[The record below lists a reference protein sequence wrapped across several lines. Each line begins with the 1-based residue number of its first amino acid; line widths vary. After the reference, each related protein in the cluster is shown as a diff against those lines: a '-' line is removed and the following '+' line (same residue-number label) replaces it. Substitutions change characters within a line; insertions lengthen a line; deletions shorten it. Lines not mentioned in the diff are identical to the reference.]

1 MWCQWTCQ
9 SNLFSSAT
17 GQRPDHW
24 VLTHTHIYTTQSAG
38 TSPQAIP
45 PVHPLLPLPLCL
57 SFLIIFHFFCV
68 QFQPHTALNCARAL
82 FRFSFI
88 KRSARV
94 VHTRLHPALVSL
106 RAGVGGKSVCVVFF
120 FFFPLYSCFSQ
131 GRNRWNVLRLTLTS
145 LDSLSAV
152 LPAEKKKKRENGRLA
167 VQCESVLERG
177 ESL

>member
-1 MWCQWTCQ
+1 MSVDLSKQ
-9 SNLFSSAT
+9 SVFLCHGSEARS
-17 GQRPDHW
+17 
-24 VLTHTHIYTTQSAG
+24 LSTHTHTHTYTQHSAG

-68 QFQPHTALNCARAL
+68 QFPPHTALNCARAL

-106 RAGVGGKSVCVVFF
+106 RAGVGGKSVCVFF
-120 FFFPLYSCFSQ
+120 FFFSRCIRASPRVEIDEMCC
-131 GRNRWNVLRLTLTS
+131 G
-145 LDSLSAV
+145 
-152 LPAEKKKKRENGRLA
+152 
-167 VQCESVLERG
+167 
-177 ESL
+177 